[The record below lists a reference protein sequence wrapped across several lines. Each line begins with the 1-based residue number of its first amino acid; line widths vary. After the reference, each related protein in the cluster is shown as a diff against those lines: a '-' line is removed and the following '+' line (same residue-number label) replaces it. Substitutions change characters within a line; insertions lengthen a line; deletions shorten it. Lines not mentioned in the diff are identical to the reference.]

1 MTKSEDGIP
10 TTYVTPDMFPM
21 PIWKLFVIS
30 GLCSQETKP
39 EDLIE
44 QGGAYICRTEYVS
57 TQDMGE

>member
-30 GLCSQETKP
+30 GLCKSGSEARR
-39 EDLIE
+39 LIE
-44 QGGAYICRTEYVS
+44 QGGAYICRKEYVS